1 MSNNIKDIKRI
12 IQRFQKKKSIE
23 DLDFQDFLEEFGAR
37 LKGELLQYFK
47 GNKNLEL
54 ARYLLKKAIEE
65 RKKDVIIVFIED
77 LSLFSYIL
85 AQHQLQEDVLLIWQA
100 KNADF
105 DTWCG
110 FDGDLLSFMGVQHTL
125 DYLKDI
131 KTKDALEAY
140 DYVKEY
146 KQVDVD
152 DYFQRPHYYLK
163 TQ

>member
-1 MSNNIKDIKRI
+1 MSKDIKRI

-37 LKGELLQYFK
+37 LKGGLLQYFIE
-47 GNKNLEL
+47 NKNPEL
-54 ARYLLKKAIEE
+54 ARYLLKKGIEE

-85 AQHQLQEDVLLIWQA
+85 AQHKQQEDVLLIWQA

-110 FDGDLLSFMGVQHTL
+110 FDGDLLCFMGVQHTL
-125 DYLKDI
+125 DYLKNI
-131 KTKDALEAY
+131 TTQNVLEVY

-146 KQVDVD
+146 NQGDVD
-152 DYFQRPHYYLK
+152 DYFQRPHYYL
-163 TQ
+163 